1 MNTRTLFS
9 LDSALGQPSLFG
21 RARLSL
27 LLLAL
32 LVGVP
37 FAFAAVLLVK
47 QLSAEQTE
55 QMLSER
61 APLAAQLLES
71 NLSNKLETLVRSTAN
86 LQIEHIE
93 DFNQAALAE
102 LLLDFDAISW
112 AGIADSTG
120 QLITSH
126 PQEARD
132 ADAGWR
138 PWFQKGLNG
147 PVVIDRTEA
156 SFLVQHFPE
165 KEHPHQ
171 FIDMAAPIRNSQ
183 GASIGVVALHFDWE
197 AYQRG
202 FSRMFSG
209 RVQDKQVSYLVVG
222 AEGQIRLA
230 SVSEQHPELELAYAQ
245 NAPVTPA
252 LLERFHI
259 ATFNGNQDDLLEQLG
274 WTVYV
279 LKDQTSSNQ
288 VTASVGLVG
297 LIGFLVGLLGAA
309 AVFVWSTRNIS
320 KVTAEFVEALSQE
333 DKDKLNELRP
343 KLPREI
349 VPLSK
354 KAEALISEMRNKQL
368 SLVVALDKAR
378 GSYMEVSRMI
388 DQAPLAIAMF
398 NNKMNYIAC
407 SEVWQTRFIPDGVR
421 PIGQSYYE
429 LYPQATEQW
438 RAAHTEALS
447 GKIIKQ
453 ENDVWTDL
461 TGNQCWVDW
470 TIQPWLQ
477 LDETVGGIIIIIL
490 DVTEEHLSKVA
501 LAKREEQFKLAME
514 GSHDGLWDWNIQ
526 TDEFYFSP
534 RWKGM
539 LGYEDHEIGASTEV
553 WQSLLH
559 PDDSERAQASLRDC
573 LVNRETTNFLETFRL
588 AHKDGHWVTVLSR
601 AKIIRDS
608 QGMAIRMVGTH
619 LDRTEVEALEGALSE
634 AWIKAEAETQ
644 SNEAKSKF
652 LAAVSHEIR
661 NPLNSIAGFARLI
674 RDEVDNP
681 ELENYA
687 QLLLQTT
694 GSLNL
699 ILNDLLDFAK
709 IEAGRFELS
718 MGQFNL
724 QSTVDELAQGAR
736 VLCDDK
742 QIGFKL
748 ESALIPAN
756 LYIGDVVRV
765 RQIIQNLLSNAIKFT
780 HKGGV
785 LLKLSIS
792 PSDGD
797 FDCVTVEV
805 GDTGIGM
812 SEDKLRDLFKPFSQV
827 HAADGNVYGGTGL
840 GLSIVKSLVELMG
853 GQVSCESEAGKGSTF
868 LVKFKLKRS
877 DELYKPVGTAQD
889 LEVKIKRRVLIA
901 DDAPSN
907 LKILQTFLVK
917 CGHFVC
923 AASDGREA
931 LKLLGEHEFDVVL
944 LDMDMPGKTGLEVV
958 REVKESGSLNSRAK
972 FACLSG
978 HAAESMSDSALE
990 GGFEQFFTK
999 PFNLDDVLSFVNQ
1012 EI

>member
-1 MNTRTLFS
+1 MGIIKERFKEKADAANVEIKNLLKEHGNKVVGEVTLS
-9 LDSALGQPSLFG
+9 QIYQGMRGITGLVTETSLLDSQEGIRFRGFTIPELQQKLPKAPKGEQPLPEGLFYLMLTG
-21 RARLSL
+21 DLPDDTMVNYVTDNWQRRSH
-27 LLLAL
+27 
-32 LVGVP
+32 VP
-37 FAFAAVLLVK
+37 NHV
-47 QLSAEQTE
+47 
-55 QMLSER
+55 
-61 APLAAQLLES
+61 
-71 NLSNKLETLVRSTAN
+71 
-86 LQIEHIE
+86 
-93 DFNQAALAE
+93 
-102 LLLDFDAISW
+102 FDAIDSLPLHTHPMTMFVVGVMALQTESIFAKKYGEGINKKDYWEPVFDDAMTLIARLPRIAAYIYRRKYKNSEHIHPNGLLDW
-112 AGIADSTG
+112 AG
-120 QLITSH
+120 
-126 PQEARD
+126 
-132 ADAGWR
+132 
-138 PWFQKGLNG
+138 N
-147 PVVIDRTEA
+147 
-156 SFLVQHFPE
+156 
-165 KEHPHQ
+165 
-171 FIDMAAPIRNSQ
+171 
-183 GASIGVVALHFDWE
+183 
-197 AYQRG
+197 
-202 FSRMFSG
+202 
-209 RVQDKQVSYLVVG
+209 
-222 AEGQIRLA
+222 LA
-230 SVSEQHPELELAYAQ
+230 H
-245 NAPVTPA
+245 
-252 LLERFHI
+252 
-259 ATFNGNQDDLLEQLG
+259 
-274 WTVYV
+274 
-279 LKDQTSSNQ
+279 
-288 VTASVGLVG
+288 
-297 LIGFLVGLLGAA
+297 
-309 AVFVWSTRNIS
+309 
-320 KVTAEFVEALSQE
+320 
-333 DKDKLNELRP
+333 
-343 KLPREI
+343 
-349 VPLSK
+349 
-354 KAEALISEMRNKQL
+354 
-368 SLVVALDKAR
+368 
-378 GSYMEVSRMI
+378 
-388 DQAPLAIAMF
+388 
-398 NNKMNYIAC
+398 
-407 SEVWQTRFIPDGVR
+407 
-421 PIGQSYYE
+421 
-429 LYPQATEQW
+429 
-438 RAAHTEALS
+438 
-447 GKIIKQ
+447 
-453 ENDVWTDL
+453 
-461 TGNQCWVDW
+461 
-470 TIQPWLQ
+470 
-477 LDETVGGIIIIIL
+477 
-490 DVTEEHLSKVA
+490 
-501 LAKREEQFKLAME
+501 
-514 GSHDGLWDWNIQ
+514 
-526 TDEFYFSP
+526 
-534 RWKGM
+534 M

-559 PDDSERAQASLRDC
+559 PDDSERAQASMRDC

-853 GQVSCESEAGKGSTF
+853 GQVSCQSEAGKGSTF

-917 CGHFVC
+917 RGHFVC

-978 HAAESMSDSALE
+978 HGAESMSDSALE

-999 PFNLDDVLSFVNQ
+999 PLNLDDVLSSVNQ
-1012 EI
+1012 ET